1 MATCSSCGHDLVPD
15 NASFCPECGTALEAD
30 PEAATSAPTKQ
41 AGFSE
46 TMWFK
51 EGSEEAEAEGESG
64 PLVDSD
70 FQLERSKL
78 QDKYA
83 RTDMD
88 KAVREKFT
96 LDKDDKD

>member
-1 MATCSSCGHDLVPD
+1 MATCAKCGHDMVPD
-15 NASFCPECGTALEAD
+15 NASFCPECGTALEPD
-30 PEAATSAPTKQ
+30 PEGASSAPTKK
-41 AGFSE
+41 ANFSE

-51 EGSEEAEAEGESG
+51 EGSEAADAAGESG

-83 RTDMD
+83 RESMD

-96 LDKDDKD
+96 LEKD

>member
-1 MATCSSCGHDLVPD
+1 MAKCAKCGHDQVPD
-15 NASFCPECGTALEAD
+15 NASFCPECGTGLDAD
-30 PEAATSAPTKQ
+30 PEGAATAPTKK
-41 AGFSE
+41 ANFSE

-51 EGSEEAEAEGESG
+51 EGGEEAKEDGESG

-83 RTDMD
+83 REKLDQV
-88 KAVREKFT
+88 VREKFT
-96 LDKDDKD
+96 LDKD

>member
-1 MATCSSCGHDLVPD
+1 VATCAKCGHDLVPD
-15 NASFCPECGTALEAD
+15 NASFCPECGTALEPD
-30 PEAATSAPTKQ
+30 PEAAASAPTKK
-41 AGFSE
+41 ANFSE

-51 EGSEEAEAEGESG
+51 EGGEEAQEAGESG

-83 RTDMD
+83 REQMD
-88 KAVREKFT
+88 QAVREKFT
-96 LDKDDKD
+96 LDKD